1 MTRELSNIIHDITL
15 LDAVNIVL
23 PIIMQLGKDQDD
35 SVKEA
40 LAGELDKIIYFYY
53 EVNIFINIEF
63 IYIHLIYLFYT
74 FIRIHLH

>member
-63 IYIHLIYLFYT
+63 IYIHLIY
-74 FIRIHLH
+74 FILYIY

>member
-1 MTRELSNIIHDITL
+1 MTVNGGDCRVVVTRELSNTIHDISL

-23 PIIMQLGKDQDD
+23 PIIIQLGKDQDD

-53 EVNIFINIEF
+53 EVKKKNLIF
-63 IYIHLIYLFYT
+63 LF
-74 FIRIHLH
+74 